1 MPAIAFTR
9 SEETS
14 KVRKQVRNPMPATC
28 RRVSNGPPDAGGP
41 TPFST
46 ARELSQRPVHPHDE
60 WDEWG
65 NLRFYLS
72 EGPVRRSASVAVY
85 LLARG
90 AQCGQPVAAYR
101 LAKLLAED
109 APEDI
114 PILSDAALLASLA
127 YQYLPEGDL
136 RMKAGMLRDM
146 LMGMLDAEE
155 QELVLSRA
163 CSWPD
168 C

>member
-1 MPAIAFTR
+1 M
-9 SEETS
+9 
-14 KVRKQVRNPMPATC
+14 RKQVHN
-28 RRVSNGPPDAGGP
+28 P
-41 TPFST
+41 TPVPYRGMLKGPQDSVDPT
-46 ARELSQRPVHPHDE
+46 LSLCARELSQRPIHPLDE
-60 WDEWG
+60 WAEWG

-72 EGPVRRSASVAVY
+72 DGPVRRSASVAVY

-114 PILSDAALLASLA
+114 PILMDAALLASLA
-127 YQYLPEGDL
+127 YQDLPEGDL
-136 RMKAGMLRDM
+136 RMKAGILRDM
-146 LMGMLDAEE
+146 LMGMLDVEE
-155 QELVLSRA
+155 QELVLSRVG
-163 CSWPD
+163 SWPD